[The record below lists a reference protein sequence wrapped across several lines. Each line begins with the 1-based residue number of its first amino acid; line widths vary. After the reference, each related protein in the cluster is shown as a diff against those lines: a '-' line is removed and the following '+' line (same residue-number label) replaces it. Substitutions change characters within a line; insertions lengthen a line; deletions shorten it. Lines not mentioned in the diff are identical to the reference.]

1 MAAFEA
7 AVASA
12 AGVRNAADAALV
24 DLVVTA
30 LAEGWWE
37 GWGIHTPVQWLMW
50 RAGVSRSTASR
61 WCGSPGA
68 PVSCRR

>member
-1 MAAFEA
+1 MSAFEA

-37 GWGIHTPVQWLMW
+37 GWRIHTPVQWLMW
-50 RAGVSRSTASR
+50 RAGLSRSTAR
-61 WCGSPGA
+61 AGA
-68 PVSCRR
+68 AARPAGR